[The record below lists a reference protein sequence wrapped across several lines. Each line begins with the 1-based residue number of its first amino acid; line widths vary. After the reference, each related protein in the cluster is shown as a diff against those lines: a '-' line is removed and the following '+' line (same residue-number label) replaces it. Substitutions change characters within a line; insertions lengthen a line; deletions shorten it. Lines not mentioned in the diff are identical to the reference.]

1 MLYICKKLIAMSTE
15 EIKIAL
21 HESIENIDD
30 NDFLSAIKQ
39 IIDRK
44 YIAQEEPVLK
54 DWQKNRIEESYRQ
67 VEKGKTFS
75 NHQADLLVER
85 WLSE

>member
-1 MLYICKKLIAMSTE
+1 MSTE
-15 EIKIAL
+15 EIKTAL

-30 NDFLSAIKQ
+30 NDFLSAVKQ

-44 YIAQEEPVLK
+44 YIIQKEPVLT
-54 DWQKNRIEESYRQ
+54 DWQNNRINESYLQ
-67 VEKGKTFS
+67 VKEGKTFS

>member
-1 MLYICKKLIAMSTE
+1 MSTE
-15 EIKIAL
+15 DIKIAL

-30 NDFLSAIKQ
+30 NDFLTAIKQ

-44 YIAQEEPVLK
+44 YTSHIEPVLSV
-54 DWQKNRIEESYRQ
+54 WQNDRIKESYLQ
-67 VEKGKTFS
+67 VEEGKTFS
-75 NHQADLLVER
+75 NRQADLLVER

>member
-1 MLYICKKLIAMSTE
+1 
-15 EIKIAL
+15 L

-39 IIDRK
+39 IIDPN
-44 YIAQEEPVLK
+44 YIVQNEPVLK
-54 DWQKNRIEESYRQ
+54 EWQKNRMEESYRQ
-67 VEKGKTFS
+67 VEEGKTFS

>member
-1 MLYICKKLIAMSTE
+1 MSTE

-30 NDFLSAIKQ
+30 DDFLAAIKQ
-39 IIDRK
+39 IIDRNYMMQK
-44 YIAQEEPVLK
+44 EPVLTE
-54 DWQKNRIEESYRQ
+54 WQKKRIKESYLQ
-67 VEKGKTFS
+67 IEDGKTFS

>member
-1 MLYICKKLIAMSTE
+1 MSTE
-15 EIKIAL
+15 EIKTAL

-44 YIAQEEPVLK
+44 YIVQKEPVLK
-54 DWQKNRIEESYRQ
+54 DWQKNRIKESYLQ
-67 VEKGKTFS
+67 YGVGKTFS
-75 NHQADLLVER
+75 NRQADLLVEK

>member
-1 MLYICKKLIAMSTE
+1 MSTE

-44 YIAQEEPVLK
+44 YIVQKEPALT
-54 DWQKNRIEESYRQ
+54 DWQKNRIKESYLQ
-67 VEKGKTFS
+67 VKEGKTFS
-75 NHQADLLVER
+75 NRQADLLVER